1 MILSVKFSLE
11 NIDLI
16 NKNQAGNNNV
26 VFSYINDIRKK
37 DKHIDCLPCHNE
49 TNYINNIGNR

>member
-1 MILSVKFSLE
+1 MILTVTFSLD

-16 NKNQAGNNNV
+16 NKNQTGNHNV

-37 DKHIDCLPCHNE
+37 KDKHIDCLPSHNE
-49 TNYINNIGNR
+49 TNISNIGN

>member
-1 MILSVKFSLE
+1 MILTVTFSLD

-16 NKNQAGNNNV
+16 NKNQTGNHNV

-37 DKHIDCLPCHNE
+37 K
-49 TNYINNIGNR
+49 TNTLTVCQVTMKQISQILVTK